1 MASKKAKKKVV
12 RPGRQGNALNAAKPM
27 PGFSESFV
35 RARETPA
42 LCNPLLIVGLPGIG
56 FVSKLAVD
64 HLVSQLKAKRVATLY
79 SPYFPNQVVA
89 LKSGRLRLFSMRFY
103 VARLKQRDVVF
114 LKGDLQP
121 LTIEGQYEVSAK
133 ALSHFA
139 SLGGKEVVAMAG
151 FAVNKRA
158 ENPRIYCTSTS
169 KREFEKFLKLGAKK
183 GTQIVPI
190 VGLAGMLPALSPI
203 FGATGVCLLVE
214 TPGNVIDAAGAKAL
228 VDVLGKM
235 LGEKFDTKHLEEH
248 AKKAEDLLKSME
260 QQAVQAQSEGVKAGE
275 IAVPELAKRE
285 ALSYIR

>member
-1 MASKKAKKKVV
+1 MASKKVKKIVA
-12 RPGRQGNALNAAKPM
+12 RPKTGNAVNLGGAI

-42 LCNPLLIVGLPGIG
+42 LRNPLLIVGLPGIG

-64 HLVSQLKAKRVATLY
+64 HLVSQLKAKRFATLY
-79 SPYFPNQVVA
+79 SPYFPNQVIA

-103 VARLKQRDVVF
+103 VAKLKQRDVVF

-151 FAVNKRA
+151 FAVNKQS
-158 ENPRIYCTSTS
+158 ENPHIYCTSTS
-169 KREFEKFLKLGAKK
+169 KREFEKFIKLGAKK

-203 FGATGVCLLVE
+203 FGATGICLLVE
-214 TPGNVIDAAGAKAL
+214 TPGNVIDARGAKAL
-228 VDVLGKM
+228 VELLGKM
-235 LGEKFDTKHLEEH
+235 LGEKFDTKHLVAH